1 MSYTAR
7 LCAASYFESSRMAP
21 VRFVHDRDL
30 VKKLL
35 WLLAVCVFLVSMI
48 GATVIARPV
57 ERGVA
62 PTPFDSF
69 GTVTVYRL

>member
-1 MSYTAR
+1 MHTAN
-7 LCAASYFESSRMAP
+7 
-21 VRFVHDRDL
+21 L

-57 ERGVA
+57 ESGTA
-62 PTPFDSF
+62 PTPFESF

>member
-1 MSYTAR
+1 
-7 LCAASYFESSRMAP
+7 
-21 VRFVHDRDL
+21 

-35 WLLAVCVFLVSMI
+35 WLLAVCVLLASMI

-57 ERGVA
+57 ERAVG

-69 GTVTVYRL
+69 GTVTVYSL